1 MTDGRKRGLSGLY
14 ILLVLFA
21 VMILFGGPAIVRMI
35 NIILFGQCN
44 VAPEANKMKGAI
56 EEVCRGEIGDSKQVD
71 YPSCP
76 VFMKCDNCATAAG
89 KAVFRSVLGAAQVVQ
104 FGKNLK
110 ATWNAGKNIATSV
123 KTAKTFLSDFR
134 YGLSDAGGWTRVS
147 SWKEAYKYASWDAG
161 PIRAGYPHFDALRT
175 EASALTPVIV
185 AGDTSTLTAWQSIG
199 TRAMSILTGITTV
212 GSSNAGSMQLVR
224 RAPVTTTYY
233 YIAADPDGLRP
244 DIQAK
249 VAALTNDVVENTESI
264 LCDPQGGS
272 ECKSQGT
279 VIVPIGLDVYLI
291 TKKEADTN
299 GDLAQLAT
307 ESGDA
312 AGEANEFLFELN
324 TKLISLFTS
333 VNDQVYANAAFG
345 QDSCTQPTSSGFNS
359 VPSSYSEVQGAC
371 TLTST
376 VVALGGEDCGEPAD
390 ANFSKCTNPL
400 SVAEQD
406 DAVDRSAEL
415 FIRRNH
421 AFRFIDDLRGFLLN
435 RADAVAKKVPAS
447 KTEIMAA
454 RASIESTLK
463 DASKVASNV
472 TDPWYIAY
480 VSMGAVAGEVA
491 TLAQYEQQ
499 SANVSVENS
508 LISWYKGAFD
518 SMSSIRELISRLKES
533 HTELLKSRNKAFDI
547 LSNLPE
553 ESCEKKSDVISP
565 GTPGEM
571 TVTVPMCSLISSCN
585 QDDRTV
591 SQTGGCLIA
600 AANLEKGR
608 VKVGDV
614 YFSMPAIP
622 IAPIDYGTTINDLQV
637 PIGLVSGLI
646 GGEAGKALATAE
658 FSRRVCKGS
667 PSEKTLIFCMKPA
680 SPVCALPGGCEVCF
694 AAKCNTKITCTSVGA
709 ANLRVEKKRDGSET
723 ITELTG
729 PVKPI

>member
-1 MTDGRKRGLSGLY
+1 MNDRKKKGLSGLY

-56 EEVCRGEIGDSKQVD
+56 EEVCRGAIGDSKQVD

-110 ATWNAGKNIATSV
+110 ATWNAGKNMANYV
-123 KTAKTFLSDFR
+123 KNAKTFLSDFR
-134 YGLSDAGGWTRVS
+134 YGLSETGWTRLS
-147 SWKEAYKYASWDAG
+147 NWKEAYQYAKWDAG
-161 PIRAGYPHFDALRT
+161 PIRAGYRGIDDLRT
-175 EASALTPVIV
+175 QASALTPVWTATDYTTWQRIGN
-185 AGDTSTLTAWQSIG
+185 AGKTLLSTAQ
-199 TRAMSILTGITTV
+199 AQLTGYSAST
-212 GSSNAGSMQLVR
+212 GPMQLAR
-224 RAPVTTTYY
+224 RAPATAKYY
-233 YIAADPDGLRP
+233 FIAADPYGLRP

-249 VAALTNDVVENTESI
+249 VAALTNDVVENAESI
-264 LCDPQGGS
+264 LCDPTGGG

-299 GDLAQLAT
+299 GDLARLAT
-307 ESGDA
+307 ESGSA
-312 AGEANEFLFELN
+312 AGEANELLFELN

-345 QDSCTQPTSSGFNS
+345 QGSCTQPSSSGFNS
-359 VPSSYSEVQGAC
+359 IPSSYSEVQGAC

-376 VVALGGEDCGEPAD
+376 VVALDGEDCGDQTD
-390 ANFSKCTNPL
+390 ANFSKCTTPD

-406 DAVDRSAEL
+406 EAVDRSAEL
-415 FIRRNH
+415 FLRRNH

-435 RADAVAKKVPAS
+435 RADGVAKKSPAN
-447 KTEIMAA
+447 KAEIMEVKAN
-454 RASIESTLK
+454 ITSTLK
-463 DASKVASNV
+463 NASEVAGKTDDAWFFTYVA
-472 TDPWYIAY
+472 
-480 VSMGAVAGEVA
+480 MGAVADDVA
-491 TLAQYEQQ
+491 TMSKYEQQ
-499 SANVSVENS
+499 SGVGVENS

-518 SMSSIRELISRLKES
+518 SMSSIRELISGLEEK
-533 HTELLKSRNKAFDI
+533 HKELLKSRNKAFDI
-547 LSNLPE
+547 LNELPS
-553 ESCEKKSDVISP
+553 ESCEKKSDVVSP
-565 GTPGEM
+565 DGM

-585 QDDRTV
+585 QDDRVV
-591 SQTGGCLIA
+591 SQTSGCLIA

-622 IAPIDYGTTINDLQV
+622 VAPIDYGTTINDLQV
-637 PIGLVSGLI
+637 PIGLISGLV

-658 FSRRVCKGS
+658 FSRRACKGS

-694 AAKCNTKITCTSVGA
+694 AAKCNTPIICSSVGA
-709 ANLRVEKKRDGSET
+709 ANLRIEKKSEGLET